1 MCGRI
6 NLIDKHIAWREQT
19 QRLAGRFEEDRYSRV
34 RSINKTADA
43 PMHALNGGVIPRALQ
58 RISRVPYR
66 AVLN

>member
-1 MCGRI
+1 MRGRI
-6 NLIDKHIAWREQT
+6 NLIDKHIAWCEQT

-43 PMHALNGGVIPRALQ
+43 PMHASASGVTSSDAEG
-58 RISRVPYR
+58 SVPYR